1 MTITVTTS
9 RSPLAPSHNEGG
21 DDVSPETLP
30 RCSPDAVG
38 LAAATGAANEMAA
51 VVMTAKCAG
60 GGESMTRGPTR
71 DVH

>member
-1 MTITVTTS
+1 
-9 RSPLAPSHNEGG
+9 
-21 DDVSPETLP
+21 LP